1 MYIFKC
7 YLQILK
13 LKLINNKG
21 GLDCMLGLAI
31 IIGLLCWLVS
41 SACPMW
47 LRWSLYFGA
56 PLVAGLICGVLL
68 GDVAYGL
75 EVGATIM
82 MAYVGLLAIGGSL
95 PNEMAVAGYL
105 GVTMTMLAKADAS
118 TGLALSV
125 PLGLLGVLAQNAK
138 MSLNPIWVH
147 QADRYAS
154 QGNIKGIRNMNLFA
168 SQIFPFIFYFIP
180 AFLCVYF
187 GGPYFESF
195 MTMIPTQIIKILQLV
210 GRMMPAL
217 GLAMLMQS
225 LFKKT
230 LIPFLILGFVLAA
243 YLQLSTTA
251 IAFIGIALAIMHY
264 YYMNKDVGEE

>member
-1 MYIFKC
+1 
-7 YLQILK
+7 
-13 LKLINNKG
+13 
-21 GLDCMLGLAI
+21 MLGLAI
-31 IIGLLCWLVS
+31 CIGLLCWLVS

-47 LRWSLYFGA
+47 LRWSLYFGG
-56 PLVAGLICGVLL
+56 PLVAGLVCGLLL

-105 GVTMTMLAKADAS
+105 GVAMTMIAKADAS

-147 QADRYAS
+147 KADQYAAE
-154 QGNIKGIRNMNLFA
+154 GNIQGIKRMNLFA

-195 MTMIPTQIIKILQLV
+195 MSMIPPQITKVLQLI

-225 LFKKT
+225 LYKKT

-251 IAFIGIALAIMHY
+251 IAMIGIALAIMHY
-264 YYMNKDVGEE
+264 YYTTKKTAEE